1 MAMNENRKR
10 EWVKNAIIIFLV
22 IMLLLTFF
30 SNTIMNYSL
39 PEVSAQYLNSGNLSE
54 QIRGSGTV
62 EANQSYEVKI
72 DETRKIASVEV
83 KAGDAVTKDQVLF
96 KLEDSESEELVTAEK
111 ELRAAKK
118 SYEEAMLSTGFDY
131 RSDQLDIENQEEA
144 LQLLKDELS
153 KISGYQKAYDAAK
166 DKVRSV
172 ESDIRDI
179 ESDIKQYEKDK
190 KQYDDVLSAV
200 SAEDYSSLSA
210 ADYQKIQSAKTTL
223 ENAEKNKAKTEE
235 RIKDY
240 ESEISSGGNASAIT
254 AKRKEIEN
262 KQLEMD
268 KTQESINKLLYG
280 DSDSGDGGSGD
291 ASDNKDNGSS
301 QQSLS
306 DLQATLKQQEL
317 DMKYLRE
324 EYNNLL
330 SDSSSYSSNQQKLN
344 AEKTTLGMNEK
355 RVDSAKKSL
364 ETIISDI
371 KNGAKKNSAAVQ
383 DKIDSANEK
392 LADVKNKLE
401 DAQAE
406 EAEAKEKASVT
417 EEAQET
423 KIREAETA
431 LEKAKIALSQKQETD
446 AVQAGKD
453 ALALQELK
461 TSMDEAAEKVE
472 KLKAESVGAEI
483 KAPVGGKITSLN
495 VTAGEQAAKDAVV
508 AVIEMSEKGY
518 TLEITATVEQSKKVK
533 VGDEAEIQYFWYG
546 DAKAVL
552 QSINPDKENPA
563 KNRILKFA
571 VTGDVTPG
579 QQLQI
584 AMGSKGQNYQYI
596 VPNSA
601 IREDNNGKFVLS
613 VVAKS
618 SPLGNRYVAERVNIE
633 VLASDD
639 TSSAVSGDIVG
650 GEFIISTSTKPI
662 EAGMQVRL
670 VEN

>member
-1 MAMNENRKR
+1 MNENRKR

-83 KAGDAVTKDQVLF
+83 KSGDAVTKDQVLF

-153 KISGYQKAYDAAK
+153 KISGYQKAYDEAK
-166 DKVRSV
+166 AKVRG
-172 ESDIRDI
+172 I
-179 ESDIKQYEKDK
+179 ENEVKEIENDIKKYEKDK

-200 SAEDYSSLSA
+200 ASEDYTSLSA

-223 ENAEKNKAKTEE
+223 ETAEKNKANTEE
-235 RIKDY
+235 RIKEY
-240 ESEISSGGNASAIT
+240 ESAISSGGDSSAIT
-254 AKRKEIEN
+254 AKRKEIEM
-262 KQLEMD
+262 KKLEMS
-268 KTQESINKLLYG
+268 KTQDSISDLLYG
-280 DSDSGDGGSGD
+280 DSDSGGGGSSED
-291 ASDNKDNGSS
+291 KDGNSPKA
-301 QQSLS
+301 SLS
-306 DLQATLKQQEL
+306 DLQATLSQQEL
-317 DMKYLRE
+317 DLKYLQE

-330 SDSSSYSSNQQKLN
+330 AGSSKYASNRQKLD
-344 AEKTTLGMNEK
+344 AEKNTLGMNEK

-364 ETIISDI
+364 ETVISDI
-371 KNGAKKNSAAVQ
+371 KSSAKKNSGAVQ
-383 DKIDSANEK
+383 DKIDTANEK

-406 EAEAKEKASVT
+406 ETEAKEKASVT
-417 EEAQET
+417 SEAQET
-423 KIREAETA
+423 KIREAENA
-431 LEKAKIALSQKQETD
+431 LEKAKIALSLKQETD

-453 ALALQELK
+453 ALTLQELK
-461 TSMDEAAEKVE
+461 ASMDEASEKVE
-472 KLKAESVGAEI
+472 KLKADSVGAEI

-495 VTAGEQAAKDAVV
+495 VTAGEQAAKDTVV

>member
-1 MAMNENRKR
+1 MNENRKR

-83 KAGDAVTKDQVLF
+83 KSGDPVTKDQVLF
-96 KLEDSESEELVTAEK
+96 KLEDSESEELVIAEK

-118 SYEEAMLSTGFDY
+118 SYEEALLSTGFDY

-153 KISGYQKAYDAAK
+153 KISGYQKAYDEAK
-166 DKVRSV
+166 DKVRG
-172 ESDIRDI
+172 I
-179 ESDIKQYEKDK
+179 EKEVREIENDIKEYEKDK

-200 SAEDYSSLSA
+200 ASEDYTSLSTS
-210 ADYQKIQSAKTTL
+210 DYQKIQSAKNTL
-223 ENAEKNKAKTEE
+223 ETAEKNKASTEE
-235 RIKDY
+235 KIKEY
-240 ESEISSGGNASAIT
+240 ESEISSGGDSSSIT
-254 AKRKEIEN
+254 AKRKEIEM
-262 KQLEMD
+262 KKLEIS
-268 KTQESINKLLYG
+268 KTQNSISDLLYG
-280 DSDSGDGGSGD
+280 TSDSGNGGSSED
-291 ASDNKDNGSS
+291 KDGNSS
-301 QQSLS
+301 TVSLS
-306 DLQATLKQQEL
+306 DLQATLSQQEL
-317 DMKYLRE
+317 DLKYLQE

-330 SDSSSYSSNQQKLN
+330 AGSSKYDINRQRLD
-344 AEKTTLGMNEK
+344 AEKNTLGMNEK

-364 ETIISDI
+364 ETVITDI
-371 KNGAKKNSAAVQ
+371 KSSAKKNSSAVQ
-383 DKIDSANEK
+383 DKIDLANEK
-392 LADVKNKLE
+392 LEDVKSRLE

-406 EAEAKEKASVT
+406 ETEAKEKASVT
-417 EEAQET
+417 SEAQEA
-423 KIREAETA
+423 KIREAENA
-431 LEKAKIALSQKQETD
+431 LEKAKIALSLKQETD

-461 TSMDEAAEKVE
+461 ASMDEAAEKVE
-472 KLKAESVGAEI
+472 KLKSNSVGAEI

-571 VTGDVTPG
+571 VTGDVSPG